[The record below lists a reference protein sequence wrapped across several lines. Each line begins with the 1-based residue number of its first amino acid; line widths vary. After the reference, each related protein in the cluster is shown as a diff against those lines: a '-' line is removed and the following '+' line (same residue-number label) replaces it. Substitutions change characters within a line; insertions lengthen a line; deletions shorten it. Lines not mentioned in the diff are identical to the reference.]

1 MKDKLIDELIDDLL
15 ETAKKILEVKP
26 VEGCTNDEAFVVGFV
41 TGAFFMMEDREKE
54 NDKN

>member
-1 MKDKLIDELIDDLL
+1 MKDKLIDDLI

-41 TGAFFMMEDREKE
+41 TGVFFMIEEEKE
-54 NDKN
+54 NER